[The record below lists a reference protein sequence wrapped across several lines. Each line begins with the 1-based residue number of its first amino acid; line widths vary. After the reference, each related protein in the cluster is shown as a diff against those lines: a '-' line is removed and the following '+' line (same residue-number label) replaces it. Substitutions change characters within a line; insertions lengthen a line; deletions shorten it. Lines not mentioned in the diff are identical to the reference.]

1 VIFGVP
7 ESRMISCSGFLSTI
21 SGFAFF
27 DPIEFEFYG
36 LPHNKMI
43 NKLIRSDCLWRTQ
56 SRESKWLNKAEHQGN
71 TDMTI
76 GILCRERRKNS
87 KSSLKI
93 LDSSGEMEIGGEV
106 TATHN
111 EVISRQ
117 SSPVESTL
125 IRRHS
130 LRCNFDLFLRFFF
143 STRMEDSVPVAGERS
158 RLLAPLFVQL
168 RIRPHSFC
176 CLAQAVP
183 KK

>member
-1 VIFGVP
+1 
-7 ESRMISCSGFLSTI
+7 MISCSGFLSTI

-76 GILCRERRKNS
+76 GILSRERRKNS

-143 STRMEDSVPVAGERS
+143 YKNGRLCPSGWWKIKIAGSIICTIANSPPLLLLS
-158 RLLAPLFVQL
+158 RTSRA
-168 RIRPHSFC
+168 
-176 CLAQAVP
+176 
-183 KK
+183 KKIMLPR